1 MKNWVNRSIFQTW
14 FCQIVLVG
22 KTSLKIRN
30 KTLTCFK
37 WWFLFNCNNTNNASG
52 PQNQNYSSSP
62 LDQHFVQWKIR
73 RILLFMQTN
82 DLKNSNF
89 KLIRSSSFVYFW
101 NFKQTVTLVTCTS
114 VYLKK
119 TTWVSHLNIK
129 MRIKRN
135 SFRFLLHFWVTEC
148 KRIRHFILV
157 VKSFAQNLK
166 KKLPYINI

>member
-1 MKNWVNRSIFQTW
+1 
-14 FCQIVLVG
+14 
-22 KTSLKIRN
+22 
-30 KTLTCFK
+30 
-37 WWFLFNCNNTNNASG
+37 
-52 PQNQNYSSSP
+52 
-62 LDQHFVQWKIR
+62 
-73 RILLFMQTN
+73 MQTN

-148 KRIRHFILV
+148 KRI
-157 VKSFAQNLK
+157 
-166 KKLPYINI
+166 